1 MPEVSV
7 KIGDQN
13 EILIKGDTIFKGY
26 YNKVEETLNVL
37 KDGWYSS
44 GDEGYVVEDEYLV
57 MTDRIK
63 DLIKTSGGKY
73 VSPQKLELL
82 LAEDKYIE
90 QVVIIGDNRKYISAL
105 IVPSFEGLKDVASKL
120 KISDDN
126 YESLVS
132 NSEINNFFQLRIDK
146 RQEELTP
153 YEKVVKFTL
162 LPEAFNIDKRTLTNT
177 LKIRRN
183 VIAEQYNDLINKMY
197 LPA

>member
-1 MPEVSV
+1 MRF
-7 KIGDQN
+7 
-13 EILIKGDTIFKGY
+13 IKGDTIFKGY
-26 YNKVEETLNVL
+26 YNKEEETLKVL

-44 GDEGYVVEDEYLV
+44 GDEGNVVEDEYLV

-82 LAEDKYIE
+82 LAQDKYIE

-105 IVPSFEGLKDVASKL
+105 IVPSFEVLKYVASKL
-120 KISDDN
+120 KIGEDN
-126 YESLVS
+126 NEILVS
-132 NSEINNFFQLRIDK
+132 NSEINKFFQLRIDK
-146 RQEELTP
+146 CQEELTP

-183 VIAEQYNDLINKMY
+183 VIAEQYSDLIDKMY